1 MAAKSV
7 IAGEYILQI
16 AENGHVDVVRVFRNA
31 MKTMKEIAAS
41 KNFSVEEKWN
51 TQDLGRHLVK
61 EFGDGK
67 TAMFGDVTINKMPDG
82 KIEIYQ
88 ECKNTMEALRT
99 ISAQLGFVLD
109 EKWNTQTSG
118 AKLAAYLMEHKEEA
132 DKLLQTPNSKKREAA
147 SSDANEK
154 KSIGKTKK
162 YTIEIDVRAKG
173 VRLLSLN
180 EDEKEELLG
189 EDLEDVYEDWAEE
202 KDYEFYLA
210 KLYLMPECDRF
221 KLCIKDEDGNI
232 VYENTKPASLNTYTY
247 DEDDEPQ
254 VRGWEFEGVEDGFYL
269 TRILTLKGCYLVG
282 EFELE
287 ESFDESKLYILDDT
301 QINDELMGNYVYP
314 LDRLYYQRGEGYDE
328 ERDRIELEIENDG
341 EEQYYDTYLMEV
353 SDGDYWHNLQEE
365 D

>member
-67 TAMFGDVTINKMPDG
+67 TAKFDDVTINKMPDG

-99 ISAQLGFVLD
+99 ISAQIGFTLD

-132 DKLLQTPNSKKREAA
+132 DKLLQTPNSKKHEAA

-162 YTIEIDVRAKG
+162 YTIEIAVRGKG
-173 VRLLSLN
+173 VQLLELD
-180 EDEKEELLG
+180 EDEKDQLLD
-189 EDLEDVYEDWAEE
+189 ESLDDVYMDWIEE
-202 KDYEFYLA
+202 KDYEFYME
-210 KLYLMPECDRF
+210 KIFLMPECDRF
-221 KLCIKDEDGNI
+221 RLTIKDEDGNI
-232 VYENTKPASLNTYTY
+232 VFETTDPKTLNDYTM
-247 DEDDEPQ
+247 DEDDNPQ
-254 VRGWEFEGVEDGFYL
+254 VEGWKFVGVVDGIYL
-269 TRILTLKGCYLVG
+269 TRIQTLKGCYFTG

-287 ESFDESKLYILDDT
+287 DTFDVNKLYVLQSDE
-301 QINDELMGNYVYP
+301 INDELMGNYVYS
-314 LDRLYYQRGEGYDE
+314 LDAIYYQRGEGFDT
-328 ERDRIELEIENDG
+328 ERDQIELEDESFA